1 MSIAALRAEVAQA
14 EVEAREARGRLAVGS
29 AALHGHARQHWYP
42 RAVVGAG
49 ALVGYWFEGHLN
61 GGSSRS
67 DSTGGRG
74 NEPPSGP
81 QEESESHPSSA
92 SGIAGWLSL
101 ALSAFRLADFLKPLL
116 DLQSKDEACNA
127 SRNDTA
133 GADNEQVAAQTD
145 LFTEAEPRPYAE
157 RQR

>member
-1 MSIAALRAEVAQA
+1 MSIASLRAEVEQA
-14 EVEAREARGRLAVGS
+14 EANALEARGRLVVGS
-29 AALHGHARQHWYP
+29 AALHRHARQHWYP

-67 DSTGGRG
+67 DSTDVRRK
-74 NEPPSGP
+74 EPVHGA
-81 QEESESHPSSA
+81 QEKSESHPSSA

-101 ALSAFRLADFLKPLL
+101 AVSAFRLADVLKPLL
-116 DLQSKDEACNA
+116 DQQSTDEASNA

-133 GADNEQVAAQTD
+133 GADDEQVTAQTD
-145 LFTEAEPRPYAE
+145 LFTEAEPRPHAE
-157 RQR
+157 RQH